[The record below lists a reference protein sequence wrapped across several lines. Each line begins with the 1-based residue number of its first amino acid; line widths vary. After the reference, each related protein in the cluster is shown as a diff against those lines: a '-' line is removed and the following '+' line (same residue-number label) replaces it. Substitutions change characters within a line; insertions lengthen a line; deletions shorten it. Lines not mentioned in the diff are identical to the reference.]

1 MSGNGTMNATMA
13 TAVPE
18 LSDRLA
24 WSGRAQALR
33 MDDLRGA
40 PALLLFGCASSA
52 WTRQRLDD
60 MNRLLRRH
68 GDALQAAALLVPRFD
83 AERDP
88 RSLQQLQSE
97 HDLSFPLALDADW
110 VAWQQFG
117 IESWPTLLL
126 LDAEGRERQRIV
138 GAGPSAELADL
149 VQTLVNE
156 APEAAPKTAPAL
168 NGGKRNAMPE
178 LPLSFPTGIVVGAG
192 KLYLADTGHH
202 RILECDQAG
211 RIQRQFGSGAYD
223 YLDGSASV
231 AAFRRP
237 QGLAL
242 QRETLFVADT
252 GNHAL
257 RRIDLRSG
265 EVSTLCGNGNAASQ
279 VGAAIIDQPCGLQA
293 SPSHLYVAMAGDNR
307 ICAYDLSKG
316 VLETIAGSGF
326 FAINDGNGLVAA
338 FAQPT
343 GLALRQDVLY
353 VADAAGSAIRAVY
366 LRDQRVQTLVGQGPY
381 DFGSVDGP
389 RSIARLQ
396 WPRAIALDPHDPL
409 LWVADA
415 GNDRICTLRL
425 GGGVV
430 SGYSLP
436 QRLHNPGGIACG
448 EDALWIADTGAHALL
463 RLDGRDGTLRHVP
476 VGE

>member
-1 MSGNGTMNATMA
+1 MA
-13 TAVPE
+13 TSAPE
-18 LSDRLA
+18 LSDRLT
-24 WSGRAQALR
+24 WPGRAQALC
-33 MDDLRGA
+33 MADLHGA

-60 MNRLLRRH
+60 ISRLLRRH
-68 GDALQAAALLVPRFD
+68 GDGLQAAALLAPRFD

-97 HDLSFPLALDADW
+97 HALTFPLALDADW

-126 LDAEGRERQRIV
+126 LDAEGRERQRVV
-138 GAGPSAELADL
+138 GAGPVAELAEL
-149 VQTLVNE
+149 VQALVAE
-156 APEAAPKTAPAL
+156 APEAPARQKPAS
-168 NGGKRNAMPE
+168 NGKRGLMPE
-178 LPLSFPTGIVVGAG
+178 LPLSFPTAIVVGAG

-202 RILECDQAG
+202 RILECDLNG
-211 RIQRQFGSGAYD
+211 RILRQFGSGAYD
-223 YLDGSASV
+223 FLDGGASV

-237 QGLAL
+237 QGLTL

-257 RRIDLRSG
+257 RRIDLLSG
-265 EVSTLCGNGNAASQ
+265 EVGTLCGNGDGPSQAGTAS
-279 VGAAIIDQPCGLQA
+279 IDQPCGLQA
-293 SPSHLYVAMAGDNR
+293 SSSHLYVAMAGDNR
-307 ICAYDLSKG
+307 ICAYNLSSN
-316 VLETIAGSGF
+316 VLETVAGSGAY
-326 FAINDGNGLVAA
+326 AINDGNGMFAA

-353 VADAAGSAIRAVY
+353 VCDAAGSAIRAVY

-381 DFGSVDGP
+381 DFGNIDGP

-409 LWVADA
+409 LWIADA

-430 SGYSLP
+430 TNHSLP

-448 EDALWIADTGAHALL
+448 DNALWIADTGAHALL

-476 VGE
+476 IGE

>member
-1 MSGNGTMNATMA
+1 MA
-13 TAVPE
+13 TSAPE
-18 LSDRLA
+18 LSDRLT
-24 WSGRAQALR
+24 WPGRAQALC
-33 MDDLRGA
+33 MADLHGA

-60 MNRLLRRH
+60 ISRLLRRH
-68 GDALQAAALLVPRFD
+68 GDGLQAAALLAPRFD

-97 HDLSFPLALDADW
+97 HALTYPLALDADW

-126 LDAEGRERQRIV
+126 LDAEGRERQRVV
-138 GAGPSAELADL
+138 GAGPVAELAEL
-149 VQTLVNE
+149 VQALVAE
-156 APEAAPKTAPAL
+156 APEAPARQKPAS
-168 NGGKRNAMPE
+168 NGKRGLMPE
-178 LPLSFPTGIVVGAG
+178 LPLSFPTAIVVGAG

-202 RILECDQAG
+202 RILECDLNG
-211 RIQRQFGSGAYD
+211 RILRQFGSGAYD
-223 YLDGSASV
+223 FLDGGASV

-237 QGLAL
+237 QGLTL

-257 RRIDLRSG
+257 RRIDLLSG
-265 EVSTLCGNGNAASQ
+265 EVGTLCGHGDGPSQAGTAS
-279 VGAAIIDQPCGLQA
+279 IDQPCGLQA
-293 SPSHLYVAMAGDNR
+293 SSSHLYVAMAGDNR
-307 ICAYDLSKG
+307 ICAYNLSSN
-316 VLETIAGSGF
+316 VLETVAGSGAY
-326 FAINDGNGLVAA
+326 AINDGNGMFAA

-353 VADAAGSAIRAVY
+353 VCDAAGSAIRAVY

-381 DFGSVDGP
+381 DFGNIDGP

-430 SGYSLP
+430 TNHSLP

-448 EDALWIADTGAHALL
+448 DNALWIADTGAHALL

-476 VGE
+476 IGE

>member
-1 MSGNGTMNATMA
+1 MA
-13 TAVPE
+13 TSAPE
-18 LSDRLA
+18 LSDRLT
-24 WSGRAQALR
+24 WPGRAQALC
-33 MDDLRGA
+33 MADLHGA

-60 MNRLLRRH
+60 ISRLLRRH
-68 GDALQAAALLVPRFD
+68 GDGLQAAALLAPRFD

-97 HDLSFPLALDADW
+97 HALTFPLALDADW

-126 LDAEGRERQRIV
+126 LDAEGRERQRVV
-138 GAGPSAELADL
+138 GAGPVAELAEL
-149 VQTLVNE
+149 VQALVAE
-156 APEAAPKTAPAL
+156 APEAPARQKPAS
-168 NGGKRNAMPE
+168 NGKRGLMPE
-178 LPLSFPTGIVVGAG
+178 LPLSFPTAIVVGAG
-192 KLYLADTGHH
+192 KLYLADSGHH
-202 RILECDQAG
+202 RILECDLNG
-211 RIQRQFGSGAYD
+211 RILRQFGSGAYD
-223 YLDGSASV
+223 FLDGGASV

-237 QGLAL
+237 QGLTL

-257 RRIDLRSG
+257 RRIDLLSG
-265 EVSTLCGNGNAASQ
+265 EVGTLCGHGDGPSQ
-279 VGAAIIDQPCGLQA
+279 VGTASIDQPCGLQA
-293 SPSHLYVAMAGDNR
+293 SSSHLYVAMAGDNR
-307 ICAYDLSKG
+307 ICAYNLSRN
-316 VLETIAGSGF
+316 VLETVAGSGAY
-326 FAINDGNGLVAA
+326 AINDGNGMFAA

-353 VADAAGSAIRAVY
+353 VCDAAGSAIRAVY

-381 DFGSVDGP
+381 DFGNIDGP

-430 SGYSLP
+430 TNHSLP

-448 EDALWIADTGAHALL
+448 DNALWIADTGAHALL

>member
-1 MSGNGTMNATMA
+1 MA
-13 TAVPE
+13 TSAPE
-18 LSDRLA
+18 LSDRLT
-24 WSGRAQALR
+24 WPGRPQGLR
-33 MDDLRGA
+33 MADLRGA
-40 PALLLFGCASSA
+40 PTLLLFGCASSA

-60 MNRLLRRH
+60 MTRLLRRH
-68 GDALQAAALLVPRFD
+68 GDNLQGAALLAPRFD

-88 RSLQQLQSE
+88 RNLNQLQAE
-97 HDLSFPLALDADW
+97 HALTYPLALDADW

-126 LDAEGRERQRIV
+126 LDAHGQERQRVV
-138 GAGPSAELADL
+138 GAGPVAELAEL
-149 VQTLVNE
+149 VQALLAETPE
-156 APEAAPKTAPAL
+156 APPKTKPAG
-168 NGGKRNAMPE
+168 NGKHNPLPD
-178 LPLSFPTGIVVGAG
+178 LPLSYPTAVVVAG
-192 KLYLADTGHH
+192 SKLYLADTGHH
-202 RILECDQAG
+202 RILECDLNG
-211 RIQRQFGSGAYD
+211 RILRQFGSGAYD
-223 YLDGSASV
+223 FLDGGASV

-265 EVSTLCGNGNAASQ
+265 DVGTLCGNGDAPSQ
-279 VGAAIIDQPCGLQA
+279 VGAATIDQPSGLQV
-293 SPSHLYVAMAGDNR
+293 SSSHLYVAMTGDNR
-307 ICAYDLSKG
+307 ICAYDLSND
-316 VLETIAGSGF
+316 VLETVAGSGY
-326 FAINDGNGLVAA
+326 FAINDGNGMFAA

-353 VADAAGSAIRAVY
+353 VCDAAGSAIRAVY

-381 DFGSVDGP
+381 DFGNIDGP

-396 WPRAIALDPHDPL
+396 WPRALALDPHDPL
-409 LWVADA
+409 LWIADA

-430 SGYSLP
+430 SNHSMP
-436 QRLHNPGGIACG
+436 QRLHNPGGVACG
-448 EDALWIADTGAHALL
+448 DDALWIADTGAHALL

>member
-1 MSGNGTMNATMA
+1 MA
-13 TAVPE
+13 TSAPE
-18 LSDRLA
+18 LSDRLT
-24 WSGRAQALR
+24 WPGRAQALC
-33 MDDLRGA
+33 MADLHGT

-60 MNRLLRRH
+60 ISRLLRRH
-68 GDALQAAALLVPRFD
+68 GDGLQAAALLAPRFD

-97 HDLSFPLALDADW
+97 HALTYPLALDADW

-126 LDAEGRERQRIV
+126 LDAEGRERQRVV
-138 GAGPSAELADL
+138 GAGPVAELAEL
-149 VQTLVNE
+149 VQALVAE
-156 APEAAPKTAPAL
+156 APEAPARPKHAS
-168 NGGKRNAMPE
+168 NGKRGLMPE
-178 LPLSFPTGIVVGAG
+178 LPLSFPTAIVVGAG
-192 KLYLADTGHH
+192 KLYLADSGHH
-202 RILECDQAG
+202 RILECDLNG
-211 RIQRQFGSGAYD
+211 RILRQFGSGAYD
-223 YLDGSASV
+223 FLDGGASV

-237 QGLAL
+237 QGLTL

-257 RRIDLRSG
+257 RRIDLLSG
-265 EVSTLCGNGNAASQ
+265 EVGTLCGHGDGPSQAGTAS
-279 VGAAIIDQPCGLQA
+279 IDQPCGLQA
-293 SPSHLYVAMAGDNR
+293 SSSHLYVAMAGDNR
-307 ICAYDLSKG
+307 ICAYNLSRN
-316 VLETIAGSGF
+316 VLETVAGSGAY
-326 FAINDGNGLVAA
+326 AINDGNGMFAA

-353 VADAAGSAIRAVY
+353 VCDAAGSAIRAVY

-381 DFGSVDGP
+381 DFGNIDGP

-409 LWVADA
+409 LWIADA

-430 SGYSLP
+430 TNHSLP

-448 EDALWIADTGAHALL
+448 DNALWIADTGAHALL

>member
-1 MSGNGTMNATMA
+1 MA
-13 TAVPE
+13 TSAPE
-18 LSDRLA
+18 LTDRLT
-24 WSGRAQALR
+24 WPGRPEALR
-33 MDDLRGA
+33 MADLRGA
-40 PALLLFGCASSA
+40 PVLLLFGCASSA

-60 MNRLLRRH
+60 MTRLLRRH
-68 GDALQAAALLVPRFD
+68 GDRLQGVALLAPRFD
-83 AERDP
+83 SERDP
-88 RSLQQLQSE
+88 RSLQQLQHE
-97 HDLSFPLALDADW
+97 HALTFPIALDADW

-126 LDAEGRERQRIV
+126 LDAEGQERQRVV
-138 GAGPSAELADL
+138 GAGPLAELAEL
-149 VQTLVNE
+149 VQALVAE
-156 APEAAPKTAPAL
+156 APEAPAKKKADGG
-168 NGGKRNAMPE
+168 NGKRGMLPE
-178 LPLSFPTGIVVGAG
+178 LPLAFPTAIVVAANRV
-192 KLYLADTGHH
+192 YLADTGHH
-202 RILECDQAG
+202 RILECDFNG
-211 RIQRQFGSGAYD
+211 RILRQFGSGAYD
-223 YLDGSASV
+223 YMDGNTGD

-242 QRETLFVADT
+242 QREVLFVSDT

-257 RRIDLRSG
+257 RRIDLLSG
-265 EVSTLCGNGNAASQ
+265 DVSTLCGNGDGPSR
-279 VGAAIIDQPCGLQA
+279 VGTATIDQPCGLQA

-316 VLETIAGSGF
+316 ALETIAGSGF
-326 FAINDGNGLVAA
+326 FAINDGNGLFAA

-353 VADAAGSAIRAVY
+353 VCDAAGSAIRAVY

-381 DFGSVDGP
+381 DFGNIDGP

-409 LWVADA
+409 LWIADA
-415 GNDRICTLRL
+415 GNDRLCTLRL

-430 SGYSLP
+430 SNYSLP
-436 QRLHNPGGIACG
+436 QRLHNPGGVACG
-448 EDALWIADTGAHALL
+448 GDALWIADTGAHALL
-463 RLDGRDGTLRHVP
+463 RVDGRDGTLRHVP

>member
-1 MSGNGTMNATMA
+1 MS

-33 MDDLRGA
+33 MNDLRGA
-40 PALLLFGCASSA
+40 PTLLLFGCPSSA

-60 MNRLLRRH
+60 MNRLLRRY
-68 GDALQAAALLVPRFD
+68 GDALHAAALLVPRFD

-88 RSLQQLQSE
+88 RSLQQLQAE
-97 HDLSFPLALDADW
+97 HSLNYPLALDADW
-110 VAWQQFG
+110 TAWQQFG
-117 IESWPTLLL
+117 IESWPTVLLI
-126 LDAEGRERQRIV
+126 DAEGRERQRIV

-149 VQTLVNE
+149 VQALVSE
-156 APEAAPKTAPAL
+156 APEAPQKAASAL
-168 NGGKRNAMPE
+168 NGAKRNAKPE
-178 LPLSFPTGIVVGAG
+178 LPLSFPTAVVAAPG
-192 KLYLADTGHH
+192 KVYLADTGPH
-202 RILECDQAG
+202 RIQECDPAG
-211 RIQRQFGSGAYD
+211 RILRQFGSGAYD

-242 QRETLFVADT
+242 QRDTLFVADT

-265 EVSTLCGNGNAASQ
+265 EVSTLCGNGNGNGISQ
-279 VGAAIIDQPCGLQA
+279 VGTATIDQPCGLQA
-293 SPSHLYVAMAGDNR
+293 SASHLYVAMAGDNR

-316 VLETIAGSGF
+316 ALETIAGSGF
-326 FAINDGNGLVAA
+326 FAINDGSGLFAA

-353 VADAAGSAIRAVY
+353 VCDAAGSAIRAVY

-381 DFGSVDGP
+381 DFGNVDGP

-409 LWVADA
+409 LWIADA

-430 SGYSLP
+430 SGFSLP

>member
-1 MSGNGTMNATMA
+1 MA
-13 TAVPE
+13 ADTPE
-18 LSDRLA
+18 LSDRIA
-24 WSGRAQALR
+24 WPGRAQALR
-33 MDDLRGA
+33 MADLRGA
-40 PALLLFGCASSA
+40 PALVLFGCPSSA

-60 MNRLLRRH
+60 IAKLQRRH
-68 GDALQAAALLVPRFD
+68 GAALQAAALMVPRFD

-88 RSLQQLQSE
+88 RALQQLQAE
-97 HDLSFPLALDADW
+97 HALNFPLALDGDW

-126 LDAEGRERQRIV
+126 LDAEGRERQRVV
-138 GAGPSAELADL
+138 GAGPVGELAELVQALVAD
-149 VQTLVNE
+149 
-156 APEAAPKTAPAL
+156 APEAPQRTSPTL
-168 NGGKRNAMPE
+168 NGGKRAAVPE
-178 LPLSFPTGIVVGAG
+178 LPLSFPTAIAIGN
-192 KLYLADTGHH
+192 KRLYLADSGHH
-202 RILECDQAG
+202 RILECDLDG
-211 RIQRQFGSGAYD
+211 RILRQFGSGAYD
-223 YLDGSASV
+223 YLDGNASV

-265 EVSTLCGNGNAASQ
+265 EVHTLCGNGDGPLQIGTAT
-279 VGAAIIDQPCGLQA
+279 IDQPCGLQA
-293 SPSHLYVAMAGDNR
+293 SMSHLYVAMAGDNR
-307 ICAYDLSKG
+307 ICAFDLSKNS
-316 VLETIAGSGF
+316 LETIAGSGF
-326 FAINDGNGLVAA
+326 FAINDGNGLFAA

-353 VADAAGSAIRAVY
+353 VCDAAGSAIRAVY

-389 RSIARLQ
+389 RSIAKLQ

-409 LWVADA
+409 LWIADA

-430 SGYSLP
+430 GGHSLP

-463 RLDGRDGTLRHVP
+463 KLDGRDGTLRHVP

>member
-1 MSGNGTMNATMA
+1 MA
-13 TAVPE
+13 TTAPE
-18 LSDRLA
+18 LTDRLT
-24 WSGRAQALR
+24 WPGRPEALR
-33 MDDLRGA
+33 MADLRGA
-40 PALLLFGCASSA
+40 PALLLFGCTSSA

-60 MNRLLRRH
+60 ITRLLRRY
-68 GDALQAAALLVPRFD
+68 GDKLQAIALMAPRFD

-88 RSLQQLQSE
+88 RGLQQLQYE
-97 HDLSFPLALDADW
+97 HALTFPVALDADW

-126 LDAEGRERQRIV
+126 LDAEGRERQRVV
-138 GAGPSAELADL
+138 GAGPVAELAEL
-149 VQTLVNE
+149 VQALVAE
-156 APEAAPKTAPAL
+156 APEAPAKKKAAGT
-168 NGGKRNAMPE
+168 NGKRGMLPE
-178 LPLSFPTGIVVGAG
+178 LPLAFPTAIVVTAHR
-192 KLYLADTGHH
+192 LYLADTGHH
-202 RILECDQAG
+202 RILECDFNG
-211 RIQRQFGSGAYD
+211 RILRQFGSGAYD
-223 YLDGSASV
+223 YMDGGASE

-242 QRETLFVADT
+242 QREVLFVADT

-257 RRIDLRSG
+257 RRIDLLSG
-265 EVSTLCGNGNAASQ
+265 DVSTLCGNGEGPSQ
-279 VGAAIIDQPCGLQA
+279 VGTATIDQPCGLQV

-307 ICAYDLSKG
+307 ICAYDLSRG

-326 FAINDGNGLVAA
+326 FAINDGNGMFAA

-353 VADAAGSAIRAVY
+353 VCDAAGSAIRAVY

-381 DFGSVDGP
+381 DFGNIDGP

-409 LWVADA
+409 LWIADA
-415 GNDRICTLRL
+415 GNDRLCTLRL

-430 SGYSLP
+430 SNYSLP
-436 QRLHNPGGIACG
+436 QRLHTPGGVACG
-448 EDALWIADTGAHALL
+448 NDALWIADTGAHAVV
-463 RLDGRDGTLRHVP
+463 RVDGRDGTLRHVP

>member
-1 MSGNGTMNATMA
+1 MA
-13 TAVPE
+13 TSALE
-18 LSDRLA
+18 LTDRLT
-24 WSGRAQALR
+24 WPGRAEGLR
-33 MDDLRGA
+33 MADLRGA

-60 MNRLLRRH
+60 ISRLLRRH
-68 GDALQAAALLVPRFD
+68 GDNLQAAALIAPRFD
-83 AERDP
+83 SERDP
-88 RSLQQLQSE
+88 RSLQQLHHE
-97 HDLSFPLALDADW
+97 HALTYPLALDADW

-126 LDAEGRERQRIV
+126 LDAEGRERRRVV
-138 GAGPSAELADL
+138 GAGPVAELSEL
-149 VQTLVNE
+149 VQALVAE
-156 APEAAPKTAPAL
+156 APEAPAKKKIAA
-168 NGGKRNAMPE
+168 NGKRGMMPE
-178 LPLSFPTGIVVGAG
+178 LPLSFPTAIVVGKD

-202 RILECDQAG
+202 RILECDLNG

-223 YLDGSASV
+223 FLDGGAGV

-257 RRIDLRSG
+257 RRIDLRTG
-265 EVSTLCGNGNAASQ
+265 EVSTLCGNGDAPSQ
-279 VGAAIIDQPCGLQA
+279 VGTAVIDQPCGLQV
-293 SPSHLYVAMAGDNR
+293 SSSHLYVAMSGDNR

-316 VLETIAGSGF
+316 ELETIAGSGF
-326 FAINDGNGLVAA
+326 FAINDGNGMFAA

-353 VADAAGSAIRAVY
+353 VCDAAGSAIRAVY

-381 DFGSVDGP
+381 DFGNIDGP
-389 RSIARLQ
+389 RTIARLQ

-409 LWVADA
+409 LWIADA
-415 GNDRICTLRL
+415 GNDRLCTLRL
-425 GGGVV
+425 GGGVI
-430 SGYSLP
+430 SNHSLP
-436 QRLHNPGGIACG
+436 QRLHNPGGVACG
-448 EDALWIADTGAHALL
+448 EDALWIADTGAHALI
-463 RLDGRDGTLRHVP
+463 RIDGRDGTLRHVP

>member
-1 MSGNGTMNATMA
+1 MSTSAL
-13 TAVPE
+13 E
-18 LSDRLA
+18 LTDRLV
-24 WSGRAQALR
+24 WPGSTQALR
-33 MDDLRGA
+33 MADLRGM
-40 PALLLFGCASSA
+40 PTLLLFGCASSA

-60 MNRLLRRH
+60 ISRLLRRH
-68 GDALQAAALLVPRFD
+68 GDSLQAAALLAPRFD

-88 RSLQQLQSE
+88 RSLNQLQCE
-97 HDLSFPLALDADW
+97 HALTYPLALDADW

-126 LDAEGRERQRIV
+126 LDAEGRERRRVV
-138 GAGPSAELADL
+138 GAGPVAELAEL
-149 VQTLVNE
+149 VQALLAETTE
-156 APEAAPKTAPAL
+156 APQKKTSATS
-168 NGGKRNAMPE
+168 GKRNPMPE
-178 LPLSFPTGIVVGAG
+178 LPLSFPTAIVVAG
-192 KLYLADTGHH
+192 SKLYLADTGHH
-202 RILECDQAG
+202 RILECDLNG
-211 RIQRQFGSGAYD
+211 RILRQFGSGAYD
-223 YLDGSASV
+223 FLDGGATV

-257 RRIDLRSG
+257 RKIDLRSG
-265 EVSTLCGNGNAASQ
+265 DVATICGNGDAPSQ
-279 VGAAIIDQPCGLQA
+279 VGTAVIDQPCGLQA
-293 SPSHLYVAMAGDNR
+293 SSSHLYVAMAGDNR
-307 ICAYDLSKG
+307 ICAYDLSKD

-326 FAINDGNGLVAA
+326 YAINDGNGMFAA

-353 VADAAGSAIRAVY
+353 VCDAGGSAIRAVY

-381 DFGSVDGP
+381 DFGNIDGP

-409 LWVADA
+409 LWIADA

-430 SGYSLP
+430 SNHSMP
-436 QRLHNPGGIACG
+436 QRLHNPGGVACG
-448 EDALWIADTGAHALL
+448 DDALWITDTGAHALL

-476 VGE
+476 IGE